1 MIYVCLQ
8 IEQVTSLIF
17 ETLGE
22 KRGTLSAPVPDHSY
36 STGRLAQNSL
46 FAREISQLHS

>member
-8 IEQVTSLIF
+8 TEQVTTLIL
-17 ETLGE
+17 ETPGE
-22 KRGTLSAPVPDHSY
+22 KRGTISAPVPDHSY
-36 STGRLAQNSL
+36 STGRLAQNLL